1 MKRILVFILSF
12 LMLFSA
18 VACKK
23 PNSGANNNNQN
34 QTNIERPTGKYI
46 LENGVTEYK
55 IVVPSNKNE
64 SEKLATEELVALFF
78 EATGVTLS
86 VISDDGLTHNSAN
99 KFLSV
104 GRTSLLESSGIEI
117 DDNSKGVN
125 CFQITT
131 LDDTVYFIGGADN
144 GVLYAVYEFLFRTL
158 NFEQFSY
165 DCYSLD
171 KSVTD
176 LELMEY
182 DVVVSPDIPLY
193 CAFTGYMGRDLGIC
207 LRMKA
212 MRYYGDTRGTSPGG
226 RNAHNTC
233 YYIDPNIYNNPD
245 LPETYHP
252 EWFSGAGYSRMQMQL
267 CYTAHGDNES
277 LDLLVNTFA
286 EVLKEQIKNQPDRYL
301 WYITHMDNTIC
312 CTCETCNEY
321 AEKYQCNTAQYIQF
335 MNRIDDI
342 IMDWFK
348 NDEEGKRCWR
358 EDFAM
363 GISFYE
369 AYTDAP
375 ATYNEE
381 TGEYE
386 PMDESVKLN
395 PSMFASYAPIHA
407 NFLVPI
413 DHPKNATY
421 YNILKKITAVVEN
434 LCVWWY
440 STDFHGYMYPYDV
453 FSSMQRSYQVLYE
466 HGLKI
471 MVDETQNGNYGGM
484 TGWHMLS
491 SYLSAQY
498 AWDVYADQETLIDRF
513 FKGYFLDAADE
524 MRAFFEN
531 YRSFSELQKN
541 GLCPGIGG
549 IMYSIDNANY
559 WPKAVL
565 DEWET
570 YVIVALEK
578 IEKYKEINPEKY
590 DMLYKHISME
600 RLSID
605 YCYLKYYKANLG
617 SKFEEVRDRF
627 VADFR
632 LNQVERW
639 YEGDYYLETF
649 ASGLY
654 TE

>member
-1 MKRILVFILSF
+1 
-12 LMLFSA
+12 
-18 VACKK
+18 
-23 PNSGANNNNQN
+23 
-34 QTNIERPTGKYI
+34 
-46 LENGVTEYK
+46 
-55 IVVPSNKNE
+55 
-64 SEKLATEELVALFF
+64 
-78 EATGVTLS
+78 
-86 VISDDGLTHNSAN
+86 
-99 KFLSV
+99 
-104 GRTSLLESSGIEI
+104 
-117 DDNSKGVN
+117 
-125 CFQITT
+125 
-131 LDDTVYFIGGADN
+131 
-144 GVLYAVYEFLFRTL
+144 
-158 NFEQFSY
+158 
-165 DCYSLD
+165 
-171 KSVTD
+171 
-176 LELMEY
+176 
-182 DVVVSPDIPLY
+182 
-193 CAFTGYMGRDLGIC
+193 
-207 LRMKA
+207 
-212 MRYYGDTRGTSPGG
+212 
-226 RNAHNTC
+226 
-233 YYIDPNIYNNPD
+233 
-245 LPETYHP
+245 
-252 EWFSGAGYSRMQMQL
+252 
-267 CYTAHGDNES
+267 
-277 LDLLVNTFA
+277 
-286 EVLKEQIKNQPDRYL
+286 
-301 WYITHMDNTIC
+301 
-312 CTCETCNEY
+312 
-321 AEKYQCNTAQYIQF
+321 
-335 MNRIDDI
+335 
-342 IMDWFK
+342 
-348 NDEEGKRCWR
+348 
-358 EDFAM
+358 
-363 GISFYE
+363 
-369 AYTDAP
+369 
-375 ATYNEE
+375 
-381 TGEYE
+381 
-386 PMDESVKLN
+386 
-395 PSMFASYAPIHA
+395 
-407 NFLVPI
+407 
-413 DHPKNATY
+413 
-421 YNILKKITAVVEN
+421 
-434 LCVWWY
+434 
-440 STDFHGYMYPYDV
+440 MYPYDV